1 MEKAKTRTAPVP
13 KQIRHE
19 VKTILQHAAKNNGI
33 REAVILFVDDK
44 GVLRSR
50 GNSSYIVNQV
60 VQQAVDNFN
69 LIRSTARNAFNQGW
83 LVAEQVQRAK

>member
-1 MEKAKTRTAPVP
+1 MAKAKTRTAPVP

-33 REAVILFVDDK
+33 KSAAILFVNDK
-44 GVLRSR
+44 GELSGR
-50 GNSSYIVNQV
+50 GAGSDVFNQV

-69 LIRSTARNAFNQGW
+69 LIRLTAGDAFYQGW
-83 LVAEQVQRAK
+83 SMAEQTQQEK

>member
-1 MEKAKTRTAPVP
+1 
-13 KQIRHE
+13 
-19 VKTILQHAAKNNGI
+19 
-33 REAVILFVDDK
+33 VDDK